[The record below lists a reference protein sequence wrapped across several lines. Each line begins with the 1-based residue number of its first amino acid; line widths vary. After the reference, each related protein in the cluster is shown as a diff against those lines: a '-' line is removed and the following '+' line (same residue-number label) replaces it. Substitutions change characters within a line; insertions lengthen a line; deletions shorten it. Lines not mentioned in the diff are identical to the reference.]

1 MAGVSFWRP
10 SQAQVNPRRAN
21 LLRPRVNGINSAAR
35 RRVARYYR
43 ATFNL
48 AGLSFMVSARHRRSR
63 DRPPPASLGRRLGR
77 LGAVLALAIQLLLPF
92 MAMPQAAATPPA
104 TSVMAEAAAVWGSA
118 ALCTLDA
125 QTKPGGKP
133 GRLAHH
139 PCPICW
145 TLQQAASLL
154 PPTGAPELAPSKPAG
169 ILSLSPEIDAVLEHF
184 LSLAQPR
191 GPPPSPIEAA

>member
-1 MAGVSFWRP
+1 VVGVSFWRP
-10 SQAQVNPRRAN
+10 SRAQVSPARAN
-21 LLRPRVNGINSAAR
+21 LSRPRVNGLNSAAR

-43 ATFNL
+43 GTFNL
-48 AGLSFMVSARHRRSR
+48 ADPSFMLSARHRRTR
-63 DRPPPASLGRRLGR
+63 DCPPPASLGRRLGR
-77 LGAVLALAIQLLLPF
+77 LGAALALAIQLLLPF

-104 TSVMAEAAAVWGSA
+104 TSAMAEATAVWGSA

-133 GRLAHH
+133 AQLAHH

-154 PPTGAPELAPSKPAG
+154 PPTGAPELAPSKPAA
-169 ILSLSPEIDAVLEHF
+169 ILSLSPEIDAVLERL